1 MKARVKV
8 TDLDL
13 GKKEYQICV
22 KMNDEQVYK
31 ESLQPLETDYLEN
44 LRDACLDSVRLIN
57 EVLVERE
64 LNQYNLF
71 KKHKREILSEK

>member
-1 MKARVKV
+1 M
-8 TDLDL
+8 
-13 GKKEYQICV
+13 
-22 KMNDEQVYK
+22 MNKYK